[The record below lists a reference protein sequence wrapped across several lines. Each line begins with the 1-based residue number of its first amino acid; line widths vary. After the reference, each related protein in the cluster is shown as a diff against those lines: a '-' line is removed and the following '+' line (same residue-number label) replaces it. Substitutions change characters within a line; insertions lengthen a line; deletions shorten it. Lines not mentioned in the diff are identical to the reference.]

1 MARWK
6 LTEAHYLNGHPPDL
20 DETEWEYK
28 EIDRLS
34 GREKRKRFKVPF
46 YFEEGVNVCYPDQ
59 GQDGDFVI
67 DADTIPTAAMTPL
80 DAEAK
85 RISKDHEHEWIHP
98 IDSLPGQG
106 LSDAIL
112 TSLEKQIAAL
122 ATKMPSP
129 PVPAAMAGV
138 SKEEFEEVKAQLAKL
153 MARNAELEVAKPRIG
168 QRR

>member
-28 EIDRLS
+28 EIDRIS

-46 YFEEGVNVCYPDQ
+46 YFEADTIVCYEGR
-59 GQDGDFVI
+59 GQDGDFVFEG
-67 DADTIPTAAMTPL
+67 TPTPMMTPL

-85 RISKDHEHEWIHP
+85 AISAEHEREWVHP

-106 LSDAIL
+106 FADAL
-112 TSLEKQIAAL
+112 VTSFQKQMAEL
-122 ATKMPSP
+122 AQRLPNAP
-129 PVPAAMAGV
+129 APVAQAGV
-138 SKEEFEEVKAQLAKL
+138 SKEEFEQVKAQLAAL
-153 MARNAELEVAKPRIG
+153 MARNAELESAPKARVG
-168 QRR
+168 NRR